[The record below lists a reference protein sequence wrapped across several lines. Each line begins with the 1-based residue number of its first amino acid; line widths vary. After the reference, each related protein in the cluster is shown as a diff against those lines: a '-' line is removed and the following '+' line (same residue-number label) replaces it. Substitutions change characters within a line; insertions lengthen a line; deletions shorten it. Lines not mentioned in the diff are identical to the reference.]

1 MPGETPVSVIT
12 GFLGSGKTTLLSHLL
27 RHPDMA
33 RTAVVINEF
42 GAVGLDHLLVESSD
56 DDIIQLNSGCL
67 CCTIR
72 GDLVHT
78 LLDLLDRRRRGDVM
92 AFERIVIETTGLA
105 DPTPILQA
113 LMTDNAL
120 ASAIR
125 VDGVITTVDAVNGK
139 ETLDRHVE
147 SIKQAAV
154 ADRIV
159 LTKTDLAE
167 ATDTVLRSRLSAL
180 NALAP
185 VATAIHGKI
194 EPDRLFDAGLYDPAT
209 KSADAQAWLTTN
221 ITAHHHKHAHDINRH
236 SDDIHAHTVIRA
248 KPIHAVA
255 LTLFLEI
262 LAEHC
267 GADLL
272 RLKGLVKLV
281 ESPDRPAVI
290 HGVQNVFNPPVWLD
304 QWPDKNRESR
314 LVFITKDL
322 PGVWFETLLDA
333 LDTEVA
339 EAQTRLRHT

>member
-1 MPGETPVSVIT
+1 MQTTPVSVVT

-56 DDIIQLNSGCL
+56 ENIVQLNSGCL

-72 GDLVHT
+72 GDLVRT
-78 LLDLLDRRRRGDVM
+78 LLDLLNRRERGEVM

-105 DPTPILQA
+105 DPAPILQA

-125 VDGVITTVDAVNGK
+125 VDGVITTVDAVNGLS
-139 ETLDRHVE
+139 TLDRHGE
-147 SIKQAAV
+147 SVKQAAV

-159 LTKTDLAE
+159 LTKTDLADSTT
-167 ATDTVLRSRLSAL
+167 AALRARLAAL
-180 NALAP
+180 NAFAP
-185 VATAIHGKI
+185 LTTAVKGEI
-194 EPDRLFDAGLYDPAT
+194 EPKCIFDTGLYDPAT
-209 KSADAQAWLTTN
+209 KSADVQAWLREEG
-221 ITAHHHKHAHDINRH
+221 TAHVGDHGHDVNRH
-236 SDDIHAHTVIRA
+236 SDRIRARTVIRER
-248 KPIHAVA
+248 PIHAVA

-281 ESPDRPAVI
+281 ESPDKPAVI
-290 HGVQNVFNPPVWLD
+290 QGVQNVFNAPVWLD
-304 QWPDKNRESR
+304 QWPDGNRDSR
-314 LVFITKDL
+314 LVFITRDL
-322 PGVWFETLLDA
+322 PGVWFEELLDA
-333 LDTEVA
+333 LDAEVS
-339 EAQTRLRHT
+339 ETQNRLNGL